1 MQFRNW
7 QKSPSRTRFSEP
19 ETYRNS
25 VKLGGRF
32 LDDPRGLATYLKR
45 PRGTPRAP
53 QVAALAFPSRSTTL
67 RPNPSSLLLLL
78 LPQRLR
84 RSPAGDLHHHRH
96 HAVMLAGFRGGSTTS
111 AARWNG
117 EEDVVFINTVRVTEY
132 GGAARLWHR
141 QVLLR
146 AFASGQDLLRAFASG
161 K

>member
-19 ETYRNS
+19 ETYQNS
-25 VKLGGRF
+25 VKLGGQVFGR
-32 LDDPRGLATYLKR
+32 PKGLGHLFKEAKGH
-45 PRGTPRAP
+45 PKGTTSRSPIS
-53 QVAALAFPSRSTTL
+53 PSRSTTL
-67 RPNPSSLLLLL
+67 RPNPSYSLLLL

-96 HAVMLAGFRGGSTTS
+96 HAVVLPGFRGGSTTS

-141 QVLLR
+141 QD
-146 AFASGQDLLRAFASG
+146 QDLLRAFASG

>member
-1 MQFRNW
+1 M
-7 QKSPSRTRFSEP
+7 E
-19 ETYRNS
+19 
-25 VKLGGRF
+25 
-32 LDDPRGLATYLKR
+32 DPRGLATYLKG
-45 PRGTPRAP
+45 PRGTPKAPQVTALAP
-53 QVAALAFPSRSTTL
+53 QVAAPPCAQTLAAL
-67 RPNPSSLLLLL
+67 SSLLLF
-78 LPQRLR
+78 LPQCLR

-96 HAVMLAGFRGGSTTS
+96 HAIVLAGFRGGSTTS